1 MLLIISIFS
10 LVQDVLT
17 GDKEPKIHANKPAE
31 SEPSNESDYPVS
43 FFCVVV
49 FFLRICSYDTHMHV
63 WYTCSL

>member
-17 GDKEPKIHANKPAE
+17 DDKEAKIHASKPAE

-43 FFCVVV
+43 FFLLLL
-49 FFLRICSYDTHMHV
+49 FLSMYM
-63 WYTCSL
+63 